1 MMISSI
7 DGKCEIQSYI
17 GGLDIICLEGLGYE
31 VKYKIEDFEENS
43 ICIYC
48 KELEISVINPR
59 LI

>member
-17 GGLDIICLEGLGYE
+17 GDLNIICLEGLGYE

-48 KELEISVINPR
+48 KELEISVINPD
-59 LI
+59 